1 MYVLYIIIITFV
13 RLLTLSRRSITN
25 RIIKV
30 VVERGKSFNFFFF
43 FFMVDSNIAFRSC
56 EVTDSSSLYAMF
68 LVRLR
73 FFCSLSH

>member
-1 MYVLYIIIITFV
+1 MYVLYIIIITFL
-13 RLLTLSRRSITN
+13 RLLTLSRRSITS
-25 RIIKV
+25 RIIKM
-30 VVERGKSFNFFFF
+30 VVERGKSLNFFF